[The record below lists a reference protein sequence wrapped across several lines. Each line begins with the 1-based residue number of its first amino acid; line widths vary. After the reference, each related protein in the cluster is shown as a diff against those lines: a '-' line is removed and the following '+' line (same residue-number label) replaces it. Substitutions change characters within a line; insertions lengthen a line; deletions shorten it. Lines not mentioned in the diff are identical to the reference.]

1 MLNAAADADLIG
13 RSPARKVALP
23 KIVRRERT
31 TIDPLELRRLVDEVP
46 NRYRALVLTAGVL
59 GLAWEEAI
67 ALRVRDVDFMRRTVS
82 VAQTV
87 EELAGHLRI
96 FPEGKRKARLRTMSA
111 PTFVVDAIAKHL
123 ATCRVDATQT
133 PEALTFLGPRGGK
146 LRRRFGERILRPP
159 AARAGMPGLTFHS
172 LRHAATS
179 SLVDIGVHPRV
190 MASRIGHGT
199 VRTTIEIYARS
210 SDTAD
215 REAARLLQELF
226 APAFET
232 HSQGQP
238 RTGPTG

>member
-1 MLNAAADADLIG
+1 
-13 RSPARKVALP
+13 
-23 KIVRRERT
+23 
-31 TIDPLELRRLVDEVP
+31 LELRRLVDEVP
-46 NRYRALVLTAGVL
+46 DHYRALVLTAGVL
-59 GLAWEEAI
+59 GLAWEEAV

-96 FPEGKRKARLRTMSA
+96 VPEGKRKARLRTMSA
-111 PTFVVDAIAKHL
+111 PALVVDAIAHHL
-123 ATCRVDATQT
+123 ATSGWENAHD
-133 PEALTFLGPRGGK
+133 PEALIFLGPRGGI
-146 LRRRFGERILRPP
+146 LRRRFGARILRPA
-159 AARAGMPGLTFHS
+159 AARAGLPGLTFHG

-199 VRTTIEIYARS
+199 VRTTMEIYARS

-226 APAFET
+226 ASAFDAAPQAY
-232 HSQGQP
+232 H
-238 RTGPTG
+238 RTGWVG